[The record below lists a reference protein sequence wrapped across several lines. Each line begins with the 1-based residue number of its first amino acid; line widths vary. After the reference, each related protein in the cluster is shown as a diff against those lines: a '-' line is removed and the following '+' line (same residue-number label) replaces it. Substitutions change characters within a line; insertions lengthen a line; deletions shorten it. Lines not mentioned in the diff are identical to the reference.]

1 MEKTESPLSLR
12 ERARVRGSKA
22 LSARAKALR
31 RQSTDAELL
40 LWRHLRGRRLE
51 GYKFRRQ
58 VVIEP
63 YIVDLACV
71 EAKLIIEA
79 DGGQHDGQRNYDAER
94 SARLAAMGYRVVR
107 FWNHEVLNETQSVLE
122 RIRMALIE
130 SPHPDPLPEG
140 EGEQN

>member
-94 SARLAAMGYRVVR
+94 SARLAAMGYRVGR
-107 FWNHEVLNETQSVLE
+107 FWDHEVLNETRSVV
-122 RIRMALIE
+122 
-130 SPHPDPLPEG
+130 
-140 EGEQN
+140 